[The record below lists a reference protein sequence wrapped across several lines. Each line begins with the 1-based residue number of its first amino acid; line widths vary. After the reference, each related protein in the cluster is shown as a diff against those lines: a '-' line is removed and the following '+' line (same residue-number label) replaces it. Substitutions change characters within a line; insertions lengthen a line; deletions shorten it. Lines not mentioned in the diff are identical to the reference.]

1 MIFLML
7 GLILALS
14 YALVINKFIAVAGSV
29 FFTLIGN
36 LKFVII
42 IILSYYIFH
51 DRLTAVNV
59 IGVSISFIGFV
70 LYSYFKDKDKGNS
83 DEEVNKERRMTSIDK
98 EIHYDEFESAN
109 EQESLLR
116 RNTDDTH
123 RLVSSS
129 AESKR
134 IFVYLETFVCLFIIA
149 TLWSFLASHKHH
161 LPKATTIAAKAKV
174 L

>member
-1 MIFLML
+1 MIFLMF

-51 DRLTAVNV
+51 DTLTVVNI
-59 IGVSISFIGFV
+59 IGVSISFTGFV
-70 LYSYFKDKDKGNS
+70 LYSYFKDKDKKNT
-83 DEEVNKERRMTSIDK
+83 KK
-98 EIHYDEFESAN
+98 EIQEAHGMLSVDTKVHYDEFEN
-109 EQESLLR
+109 VTEHDSLLP
-116 RNTDDTH
+116 RNTGDTH
-123 RLVSSS
+123 TPLKASS
-129 AESKR
+129 ESNK
-134 IFVYLETFVCLFIIA
+134 ILVYLETFVCLFIIA
-149 TLWSFLASHKHH
+149 TIWAFLTSHKHD
-161 LPKATTIAAKAKV
+161 LPKAANIVTKAKA

>member
-1 MIFLML
+1 MIFLMF

-51 DRLTAVNV
+51 DRLTAVNI
-59 IGVSISFIGFV
+59 IGVSVSFIGFV
-70 LYSYFKDKDKGNS
+70 LYSYFKDKENGNA
-83 DEEVNKERRMTSIDK
+83 DEEVQQERRMASIDK
-98 EIHYDEFESAN
+98 EIHYDEFQSAN
-109 EQESLLR
+109 EQESLLH
-116 RNTDDTH
+116 RNIDDTH
-123 RLVSSS
+123 RSVTGG
-129 AESKR
+129 AESRK

-161 LPKATTIAAKAKV
+161 LPKAKTIVTKAKV